1 MIPCGWEG
9 SCSSGTAMAIHHRH
23 QWFIHLRAHSLRKGD
38 EHHTYTPHGVWHTL
52 RYIKFVAVSSFM
64 WAPDYVLFLSSALHC
79 TVFIRSYCSLFAARL
94 SQHTSAYSL
103 VVQYC
108 SESSRHRYRKMKMTE
123 IWQKLHCIKKS
134 ISNLSL
140 CVWQLQMLTR
150 ALQTKLYRFDGDSF
164 SCLINCGSTLIL
176 HSTYNW
182 TVQSKPDST
191 VQQNKK
197 K

>member
-1 MIPCGWEG
+1 MSTTPTLLMGYGTLYVTSNLWLFQV
-9 SCSSGTAMAIHHRH
+9 SCERRTTSCFYH
-23 QWFIHLRAHSLRKGD
+23 
-38 EHHTYTPHGVWHTL
+38 
-52 RYIKFVAVSSFM
+52 
-64 WAPDYVLFLSSALHC
+64 LHC

-94 SQHTSAYSL
+94 SQHISAYSL

-150 ALQTKLYRFDGDSF
+150 ALQTKLYRLDGDSF

-197 K
+197 R